1 MSKIIFS
8 LPFFWAL
15 LATLITEQFHH
26 GVVTTIAGLQPA
38 EHKTVIKNSCYEEI
52 CVMALQDISI
62 AVTSTHLELQLQQN
76 GPYQPYHKCKGWMT
90 LNICHLLSIANCCN
104 YPSFHFTCLLPDKF
118 VSWHIAIANY
128 SPDNRNNM
136 RVIRKIKNH

>member
-1 MSKIIFS
+1 MSLPPPFMLVRKMFKCQKTNKYVKIIFS

-26 GVVTTIAGLQPA
+26 GVVTTIAGLKPA
-38 EHKTVIKNSCYEEI
+38 EHKTVIKISWYEEI

-90 LNICHLLSIANCCN
+90 EYLSSI
-104 YPSFHFTCLLPDKF
+104 K
-118 VSWHIAIANY
+118 Y
-128 SPDNRNNM
+128 SA
-136 RVIRKIKNH
+136 K

>member
-38 EHKTVIKNSCYEEI
+38 EHKTVIKNSWYEEI

-90 LNICHLLSIANCCN
+90 LNICHLLSIVQNKIYSHISTTFN
-104 YPSFHFTCLLPDKF
+104 LRWNELLQKCW
-118 VSWHIAIANY
+118 SE
-128 SPDNRNNM
+128 
-136 RVIRKIKNH
+136 

>member
-1 MSKIIFS
+1 
-8 LPFFWAL
+8 
-15 LATLITEQFHH
+15 
-26 GVVTTIAGLQPA
+26 
-38 EHKTVIKNSCYEEI
+38 
-52 CVMALQDISI
+52 MALQDISI

-118 VSWHIAIANY
+118 VTYLHE
-128 SPDNRNNM
+128 
-136 RVIRKIKNH
+136 IREIREIYNTTPTFTL